1 MDFLLRPIGNEE
13 SAYHYLCTTT
23 FFLLTE
29 VSAGFINESLSPPV
43 KNRSHPITAN
53 VEADGKTHSVIV
65 AGDGYYSGYT
75 LYVKYN
81 IVT

>member
-1 MDFLLRPIGNEE
+1 M
-13 SAYHYLCTTT
+13 
-23 FFLLTE
+23 
-29 VSAGFINESLSPPV
+29 SAGFINESLSPPV